1 MKQKLTLTTLLVL
14 LSAFYLQ
21 AQTSK
26 VNVTI
31 DGPGVVDEY
40 YLLGADG
47 SKQLKLKAVPSKFL
61 GDVTFDGWSGDATG
75 TATELT
81 VAADKAQN
89 IHAKFT
95 YHRPVKKYPLLNL
108 KQSWA
113 DMGKPM
119 YYEMPS
125 IWETQDQT
133 LWRGT
138 NYLPVD
144 YNRDGY
150 IDYVQF
156 PKLGGMGT
164 DNHRE
169 NVRFWLGKPDGSFE
183 EDPKND
189 NRMEG
194 TVYSIEVKYA
204 DFNDDGYPDFCSFST
219 GYDRT
224 GSTGDYPII
233 LMSDENCEY
242 HDLRFPAYREPVNTI
257 YGCFHGGTTGDF
269 DNDGDIDALFWNQ
282 NDGSGKTSLY
292 LENDGKGNFTE
303 KKGSDILDMTL
314 LISTMPDNVPPLFL
328 DAEVTD
334 LNNDGYNDLIFC
346 GHDHD
351 LSGASGYYC
360 PPIVFWGNANGK
372 FGGAN
377 YSLLP
382 KPRLG
387 YGITTALAFYD
398 FNGDSLKEIIVEKSG
413 DGIFGGSRFYKEG
426 YIQVCEWD
434 NGEYVD
440 KTDKYIPVEHQAF
453 NKGKSEC
460 RTAIEIIDGTE
471 YFTAYD
477 IDKIYTPG
485 IEPGKRQ
492 VYAIRNGI
500 LESLEKEIK
509 TQIPSFNEGLPI
521 YVDGPWLTDLVN
533 CGDGVNPIDTMAAH
547 HWVDISDWDAT
558 TGNMWRINMA
568 HRKDTHFGRTCI
580 RWNRDGQDPNKE
592 LEGQMVSF
600 GFVSEVDIKKLADA
614 GYYLECYI
622 KNTDPELTLRL
633 GFEWHS
639 PDFQPDSFRGR
650 YAELSKKYVEGGV
663 FTGEWQRVQ
672 IPLSAFVGNGD
683 MSSFLDFVIRADKG
697 DLQNEFYL
705 DDIRIRKLPDSGVND
720 YDRAFMMGYL
730 DNSYMLKERT
740 KQVGSQEFK
749 AMLKPLI
756 QQFAPDSM
764 TYFNNYIT
772 DYDVPLTRG
781 MAVCMAYYVARSI
794 GAETNSPVGEQPTD
808 IWDANFA
815 HFDQL
820 LPHYQDPGEED
831 APEDMFW
838 RSTVFGGSMTAFYWN
853 FCHVSDHSGI
863 NVIALDKKAN
873 EFHWD
878 QAFTWEDAVCAI
890 TRLLDS
896 IDPNIVQEAL
906 VPVTITG
913 KSYTIKY
920 GDELP
925 KFEFTSEGATI
936 EGTPTISCEATSA
949 SPVGTYPIVITKG
962 SVTHYNTTFV
972 NGTLTIEKAPL
983 KITAKSYTIKQGEDL
998 PTFEATYEGFK
1009 NNETSAVLTKQPT
1022 ITTTATSASAPGEY
1036 EITVS
1041 GAEAQNYEFSYVA
1054 GKLTIEAVEIVP
1066 INETE
1071 EKTFSQQVDET
1082 TDLQNTVIDNTY
1094 FNMDA
1099 ANGDGYDATE
1109 QALVLNSTTSSTQ
1122 MSAVQGAQVGDAAV
1136 RENFSGII
1144 FEIPAGQGVVTVDAK
1159 TIGTHVLNVQIGNST
1174 PTQVKKTE
1182 RGTVEV
1188 EYNVSAPTYVYLY
1201 ASTESGASARLYRG
1215 PSAGANSVL
1224 LYGYKVQV
1232 GGTGIGELKNGKMEE
1247 LKYYDLNGRKVK
1259 TPRKGVYIINGKKVI
1274 VK

>member
-1 MKQKLTLTTLLVL
+1 MKQKLTLTILLVL

-81 VAADKAQN
+81 IAADKAQN

-119 YYEMPS
+119 YYEMPT
-125 IWETQDQT
+125 IWESQDQS

-169 NVRFWLGKPDGSFE
+169 NVRFWLGKSDGSFE
-183 EDPKND
+183 EDPIND
-189 NRMEG
+189 NRITG
-194 TVYSIEVKYA
+194 TVYSILMKYA

-219 GYDRT
+219 GYDRK
-224 GSTGDYPII
+224 GSTGDYPVV
-233 LMSDENCEY
+233 LMSDENCVY
-242 HDLRFPAYREPVNTI
+242 HDLRFPAYRDPVNTV

-269 DNDGDIDALFWNQ
+269 DNDGDIDILFWNQ
-282 NDGSGKTSLY
+282 NDGSGSTSLY

-303 KKGSDILDMTL
+303 KKGADIIDMTI
-314 LISTMPDNVPPLFL
+314 LIEAMPDKKAPLFL
-328 DAEVTD
+328 DCEVID
-334 LNNDGYNDLIFC
+334 LNNDGYNDLIMC

-351 LSGASGYYC
+351 LAGVVGYCC
-360 PPIVFWGNANGK
+360 PPIVFWGSVNGK

-377 YSLLP
+377 YSFLP

-387 YGITTALAFYD
+387 YGISVAMAFYD
-398 FNGDSLKEIIVEKSG
+398 LNGDGRKEIIVNKSG
-413 DGIFGGSRFYKEG
+413 DGIWGDSRFYIGG
-426 YIQVCEWD
+426 YFQICEWE

-440 KTDKYIPVEHQAF
+440 KTEHYIPVEYKAF
-453 NKGKSEC
+453 NKECSES
-460 RTAIEIIDGTE
+460 RITIENIDGTD
-471 YFTAYD
+471 YLVAYD
-477 IDKIYTPG
+477 IDGISRPGVGTGSYTL
-485 IEPGKRQ
+485 
-492 VYAIRNGI
+492 YAIRNGV
-500 LESLEKEIK
+500 LESLETDLK
-509 TQIPSFNEGLPI
+509 TKISSFDEGLPI
-521 YVDGPWLTDLVN
+521 YVDGPHLTDTRIYA
-533 CGDGVNPIDTMAAH
+533 DGVNPADTMAAH
-547 HWVDISDWDAT
+547 QWVDISDWDAT

-580 RWNRDGQDPNKE
+580 RWNRDGQDPNKQ
-592 LEGQMVSF
+592 LEWQTVTF
-600 GFVSEVDIKKLADA
+600 GFVSEVDIKNLADA

-663 FTGEWQRVQ
+663 FTREWQRVQ

-683 MSSFLDFVIRADKG
+683 MSGFLDFVIKADKG
-697 DLQNEFYL
+697 DLKNEFYL
-705 DDIRIRKLPDSGVND
+705 DDIRIRKLPDSGIND
-720 YDRAFMMGYL
+720 YDRAFMMDYL
-730 DNSYMLKERT
+730 NKSYMAKERT
-740 KQVGSQEFK
+740 KQVNSQEFK

-756 QQFAPDSM
+756 QQFASDSIG
-764 TYFNNYIT
+764 YFNRYIT

-781 MAVCMAYYVARSI
+781 MATCMAYYVARSI
-794 GAETNSPVGEQPTD
+794 GAETGFPNGEQPAD
-808 IWDANFA
+808 IWEATFTNYDK
-815 HFDQL
+815 L
-820 LPHYQDPGEED
+820 LPHWQDPGEED
-831 APEDMFW
+831 APEDKFW
-838 RSTVFGGSMTAFYWN
+838 RGTVFGGWMTAFYWN

-906 VPVTITG
+906 VPVTVTA

-920 GDELP
+920 GDALP
-925 KFEFTSEGATI
+925 KFEYTSEGATLK
-936 EGTPTISCEATSA
+936 GTPEITCEATGQ
-949 SPVGTYPIVITKG
+949 SPAGTYPIVITRG
-962 SVTHYNTTFV
+962 SITNYNVMFI
-972 NGTLTIEKAPL
+972 NGTLTIEP
-983 KITAKSYTIKQGEDL
+983 IEIKPISES
-998 PTFEATYEGFK
+998 EEISFK
-1009 NNETSAVLTKQPT
+1009 DAIGNE
-1022 ITTTATSASAPGEY
+1022 
-1036 EITVS
+1036 
-1041 GAEAQNYEFSYVA
+1041 
-1054 GKLTIEAVEIVP
+1054 
-1066 INETE
+1066 
-1071 EKTFSQQVDET
+1071 

-1094 FNMDA
+1094 YNMDA
-1099 ANGDGYDATE
+1099 TNGDGYDVTE
-1109 QALVLNSTTSSTQ
+1109 QALVLNSTTSSAQ

-1144 FEIPAGQGVVTVDAK
+1144 FEIPAGQGIITVDAK
-1159 TIGTHVLNVQIGNST
+1159 TIGTHVLNVQIGNGA
-1174 PTQVKKTE
+1174 PTQVKKSE
-1182 RGTVEV
+1182 RGTAEV

-1232 GGTGIGELKNGKMEE
+1232 GGTGIEELKNGKMEE

-1259 TPRKGVYIINGKKVI
+1259 TPRKGVYIINGKKVV